1 MQTKLSAIITFP
13 TDVDTD
19 PEYIKLWKYFGSVE
33 HIEQAFQIEFSCGDG
48 KFMSNMYK
56 WTDNEGALICQ
67 VTDEELEKY
76 DGNVCLKTPPKNRET
91 NKLFMVDKPY
101 IFVVK
106 CSDKTEEETFF
117 LNRKVISKRHYSN
130 PWNFYETT

>member
-1 MQTKLSAIITFP
+1 MQTKLTAIITFP

-48 KFMSNMYK
+48 KFLSK
-56 WTDNEGALICQ
+56 

-76 DGNVCLKTPPKNRET
+76 DGNVCLKTPPKIT
-91 NKLFMVDKPY
+91 ATTKLLRLDKPY
-101 IFVVK
+101 TFVVK
-106 CSDKTEEETFF
+106 CNDKTEEETFF
-117 LNRKVISKRHYSN
+117 LNSKAISKRYYSN
-130 PWNFYETT
+130 PWNFYTTK